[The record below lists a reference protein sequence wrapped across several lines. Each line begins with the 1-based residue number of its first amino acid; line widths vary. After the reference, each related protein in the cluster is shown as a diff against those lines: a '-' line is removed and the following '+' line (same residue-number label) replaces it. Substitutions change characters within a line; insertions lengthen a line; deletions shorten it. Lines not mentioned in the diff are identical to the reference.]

1 MDIVGYKAAGH
12 DGAVCCIE
20 DGVLRYSIE
29 AEKDSGDRHALLGP
43 EDLRAI
49 LDRWQTRP
57 AVVCS
62 DSRSLDT
69 HLLEYQGISLDEICW
84 SRAAAAGRE
93 FEFASVPH
101 ELAHI
106 ACAYALSDLPEG
118 QEFYALVWEGYL
130 GRLYHVDRNF
140 LISKLEVMDYVGVR
154 YSFPY
159 HATGRD
165 GIYGHSAA
173 GKIMALAG
181 LARPDDVRQPRL
193 QRVTELLLDSWVTH
207 ARHERISLNGDL
219 DLLYRELS
227 YLDGK
232 PVDSPEF
239 VALCR
244 ALQEG
249 IFQRF
254 HEAARRH
261 VGRKLPL
268 LIAGGCALNCDW
280 NTQWRNCGLFSSVF
294 VPPVPN
300 DCGIAI
306 GVAAAVNYVKTGRMK
321 LRWDVY
327 AGEEFVEEEG
337 HFAERGFREQD
348 LDLEWLCEGML
359 ERDWV
364 VAWVHGRYEMGP
376 RALCH
381 RSLIAAPF
389 RTEIRERLN
398 AIKQREYFRPVA
410 PVCLEDAVGDYFDW
424 RGPSPHMLYFQ
435 HVRSPGL
442 RATTHLDG
450 TARAQTV
457 NESQD
462 KATYSLLQEMRK
474 LSGVGVACNTSLNFL
489 GKGFI
494 NRSSDLA
501 RYAGEQQLD
510 AVVVNDR
517 MYVSRAVERLAVQ
530 RASPV
535 RRNVA
540 R

>member
-1 MDIVGYKAAGH
+1 MSIVGYKAAGH

-20 DGVLRYSIE
+20 NGVLQYSIE
-29 AEKDSGDRHALLGP
+29 GEKDSGARHALLEP
-43 EDLRAI
+43 EDLQSI
-49 LDRWQTRP
+49 LDRWQTNP
-57 AVVCS
+57 SVVCS
-62 DSRSLDT
+62 DSRSIES
-69 HLLEYQGISLDEICW
+69 HLLEYQGCGLDEICW
-84 SRAAAAGRE
+84 SRASAAGRE

-118 QEFYALVWEGYL
+118 QEFYALIWEGYL
-130 GRLYHVDRNF
+130 GRLYHVDKNF

-154 YSFPY
+154 YSFPF

-181 LARPDDVRQPRL
+181 LAKPDDVRQPQLKRI
-193 QRVTELLLDSWVTH
+193 TDLLLDSWVT
-207 ARHERISLNGDL
+207 RSGHERISLNGDL

-232 PVDSPEF
+232 AVDSPEF
-239 VALCR
+239 VALCK
-244 ALQEG
+244 ALQDG
-249 IFQRF
+249 IFDRF
-254 HEAARRH
+254 HAVAQRTIS
-261 VGRKLPL
+261 RKLPL
-268 LIAGGCALNCDW
+268 VIAGGCALNCDW

-294 VPPVPN
+294 VPPVPS

-306 GVAAAVNYVKTGRMK
+306 GVAAAVNYIKTGRMK

-327 AGEEFVEEEG
+327 AGEDFVEENGYLGEL
-337 HFAERGFREQD
+337 GFREQE
-348 LDLEWLCEGML
+348 LDLQSLCDGML
-359 ERDWV
+359 ERGWV
-364 VAWVHGRYEMGP
+364 VAWVQGRYEMGP

-389 RTEIRERLN
+389 RTEIRDRLN
-398 AIKQREYFRPVA
+398 AIKKREYFRPVA
-410 PVCLEDAVGDYFDW
+410 PVCLEETVSEHFDW
-424 RGPSPHMLYFQ
+424 RGSSPHMLYFQ
-435 HVRSPGL
+435 NVSSPEL

-450 TARAQTV
+450 TARVQTI

-462 KATYSLLQEMRK
+462 RNTNALLREMRRV
-474 LSGVGVACNTSLNFL
+474 SGFGVACNTSLNFL

-501 RYAGEQQLD
+501 KYAGEQKLD
-510 AVVVNDR
+510 AVVVNER
-517 MYVSRAVERLAVQ
+517 MYVRPAGAGAQ
-530 RASPV
+530 
-535 RRNVA
+535 
-540 R
+540 